1 MKFLLG
7 RAKWAISRLLTE
19 GAPSGEGAVPRLGGV
34 EVLPGETGW
43 SPHLR
48 VRGWERVHLGV
59 DVHRVRR

>member
-34 EVLPGETGW
+34 EVLPGETG
-43 SPHLR
+43 
-48 VRGWERVHLGV
+48 
-59 DVHRVRR
+59 